1 MCLLTFIPAGKQ
13 PDEGALLRGIDSN
26 PHGNGFAIVH
36 CDQVIV
42 RKSMDGDKLLSEFME
57 LREQCPDGPAIF
69 HSRITT
75 HGATTEDNC
84 HPFNVGHDPRTVF
97 AHNGIMPNRVQPRGK
112 DQRSDTRITA
122 EDFLPRFGNLNKPTT
137 RKAFTRWMTANY
149 TNKAVILTVDPRY
162 SENAYLFNEAA
173 GMWDDGI
180 WYSNDSY
187 QPNRWNAYAKTSPW
201 TSSTLGTGGWDDYPT
216 GTNGYYWCGECKQE
230 ESVCRTVATCGK
242 PRKLN
247 WERYAPTSKAD
258 SFDRCSYCGNDQFD
272 AVNHCAWCGTCLDC
286 DSRSDLCQCYAPSA
300 LTSDAGTDYERN
312 ARGVYVPVGGKH
324 RDDSANSRALALV
337 TSALKAEA
345 DKTPEAEAERKTMV
359 EKIKEKWRYPR

>member
-1 MCLLTFIPAGKQ
+1 MCLLTFIPSDKQ

-42 RKSMDGDKLLSEFME
+42 RKSMDGDKLLSEFMD
-57 LREQCPDGPAIF
+57 LRAKYPDGPAIF

-75 HGATTEDNC
+75 HGETNEENC

-97 AHNGIMPNRVQPRGK
+97 AHNGIMPRRVQPQGK

-162 SENAYLFNEAA
+162 SENAYLFNEQA

-187 QPNRWNAYAKTSPW
+187 QPNRWNAYAKTSSW
-201 TSSTLGTGGWDDYPT
+201 TSGTPSTGGWDDYPT
-216 GTNGYYWCGECKQE
+216 GANGYYWCGECKE
-230 ESVCRTVATCGK
+230 EERVCARKGTCGK
-242 PRKLN
+242 PRKLH
-247 WERYAPTSKAD
+247 WERYAPSKAE
-258 SFDRCSYCGNDQFD
+258 SFDRCSYCGNYEFD
-272 AVNHCAWCGTCLDC
+272 ELNHCAWCGTCLDC
-286 DSRSDLCQCYAPSA
+286 DSPVDICQCYTPAGESYAPMA
-300 LTSDAGTDYERN
+300 LTSSAGTDYERN
-312 ARGVYVPVGGKH
+312 SRGVYVPVGGKH
-324 RDDSANSRALALV
+324 RA
-337 TSALKAEA
+337 
-345 DKTPEAEAERKTMV
+345 EAEAERKSMV
-359 EKIKEKWRYPR
+359 EKILEKWRYPR